1 MEIQINNIEF
11 HYNGTPVLHDITE
24 HISKGDFIAIVG
36 PNGSGK
42 STLIKCLNGILTTKK
57 GAVLLDDK
65 NIMSY
70 NANELAKGIAY
81 VPQSENKTNL
91 LNVFDTVL
99 LGRKP
104 YIRWKP
110 SDKDLEITANILK
123 TLHLEHLAMK
133 DIDKLSGGQRQCVF
147 IARALAQEPDV
158 LLLDEP
164 TANLDLR
171 HQIEVLDLLKTLSDN
186 GQSVIMAVHDI
197 NLASR
202 YCSKTMMLKHGVIF
216 ASGGKE
222 IFTIENI
229 EKLYDIKI
237 SIVHENGNLFV
248 IPNGLN

>member
-1 MEIQINNIEF
+1 MKIQIDNVEF
-11 HYNGTPVLHDITE
+11 CYNGAPALQNITE

-42 STLIKCLNGILTTKK
+42 STLIKCLNGILLTKK
-57 GAVLLDDK
+57 GTVLLNNQ
-65 NIMSY
+65 NIKSY
-70 NANELAKGIAY
+70 TANELAKEIAY
-81 VPQSENKTNL
+81 VPQCENKPNQLT
-91 LNVFDTVL
+91 VFDTVL

-104 YIRWKP
+104 YIDWKP
-110 SDKDLEITANILK
+110 SDNDFEIVADILK
-123 TLHLEHLAMK
+123 TLHLEHIAMK
-133 DIDKLSGGQRQCVF
+133 NINKLSGGQRQSVF

-171 HQIEVLDLLKTLSDN
+171 HQLEVMNLLKTLSDE
-186 GQSVIMAVHDI
+186 GHTIVMAVHDI

-202 YCSKTMMLKHGVIF
+202 YCSKTMMLKDGTIF
-216 ASGGKE
+216 ACGRKE

-229 EKLYDIKI
+229 EKLYDIKVT
-237 SIVHENGNLFV
+237 IVYDKDTLFV